1 MIYAM
6 ALKEVKRSTEDA
18 YTGHGPPPY
27 VGVLFMASAAHE
39 EFKGVNKLL
48 VTLEV
53 GLRIQ
58 RYGVV
63 WLLVNTSWYWRLIV
77 KVLAFFGD
85 LDALQ

>member
-1 MIYAM
+1 
-6 ALKEVKRSTEDA
+6 
-18 YTGHGPPPY
+18 
-27 VGVLFMASAAHE
+27 MASAAHE